1 MLGWMFDPLYLLM
14 LLPGMILAGIA
25 SFITRSTF
33 SKYSRTPAASGMTG
47 AQAAH
52 HMLRSQ
58 GVHGVDV
65 EPVQGF
71 LSDHYDPRSRK
82 LRLSPD
88 VYRSRSLS
96 AIGVACHEAG
106 HALQHAGGYAPL
118 ALRSALVPAAQFGS
132 NGAYIIFFLGFFMQ
146 MQPIMKLAVFIFAA
160 AVAFTIITLP
170 VEWNA
175 TARAKRL
182 MVSSGIVSPSE
193 QRSAGAVLNAAF
205 LTYVASAFTAIMTLL
220 YYAMRAGMLG
230 GGDD

>member
-1 MLGWMFDPLYLLM
+1 MLGWLFDPLYLLM

-25 SFITRSTF
+25 SIITRSTF
-33 SKYSRTPAASGMTG
+33 SKYSRYAAASGMTG

-52 HMLRSQ
+52 HLLQSQ
-58 GVHGVDV
+58 GVYTVDI
-65 EPVQGF
+65 EPVRGF
-71 LSDHYDPRSRK
+71 LSDHYDPTSRK

-88 VYRSRSLS
+88 VYQSRSLS

-118 ALRSALVPAAQFGS
+118 ALRSAFVPMAQFGS
-132 NGAYIIFFLGFFMQ
+132 SGAYFIFFLGYMMRMQ
-146 MQPIMKLAVFIFAA
+146 IIMKFSVFLFAA
-160 AVAFTIITLP
+160 VVLFSLITLP

-205 LTYVASAFTAIMTLL
+205 LTYVASAFTAILTLL
-220 YYAMRAGMLG
+220 YYMMRAGMLG